1 MCAERLHRIL
11 IASMLGFV
19 MMFAGMQMI
28 KLAFLLQLFIMIM
41 LLIWAFTDFCPSLYA
56 LKKVLPSCYSDKKID
71 TKENN

>member
-1 MCAERLHRIL
+1 MCAERMHRIL
-11 IASMLGFV
+11 IAIMLGFV

-56 LKKVLPSCYSDKKID
+56 LKKVLPSCYSDK
-71 TKENN
+71 ENN

>member
-1 MCAERLHRIL
+1 MCAEKAHRIL
-11 IASMLGFV
+11 IAIFLGFV

-56 LKKVLPSCYSDKKID
+56 LKKVLPSCYSDKKTD

>member
-1 MCAERLHRIL
+1 MCAERVHRIL

-56 LKKVLPSCYSDKKID
+56 LKKVLPSCYSDKKTDI
-71 TKENN
+71 KENN

>member
-1 MCAERLHRIL
+1 MCAERVHRIL
-11 IASMLGFV
+11 IACMLGFV

-71 TKENN
+71 IKENN

>member
-56 LKKVLPSCYSDKKID
+56 QKKVLPSCYSDKKTDI
-71 TKENN
+71 KENN